1 MCAAQCHLTGA
12 VRVLAAGAKAHSFVA
27 GERLD
32 SHTAVFVKT
41 GGGGMRVTSHVE
53 DLAMSA
59 CKLASKDRLWCGSCH
74 DAHSVPKP
82 EQRAAWYRS
91 KCLNCHSP
99 SNCKADSDDCVAC
112 HMPRNPVVDA
122 EHVVY
127 TNHAIGKRGMP
138 PRADGSL
145 VAFGKSRAS
154 DRELGLAYAIVGQRE
169 NNDVYRARA
178 RTLLE
183 GVSDSEALMYLAELY
198 RDSDRAR
205 AIALYERAIEIDP
218 SQLTASVSLGAIRME
233 QGNYPEAIRLWNDAL
248 RKNPA
253 LLLVRRNLAA
263 ALLKVGDR
271 KQAEAVLR
279 KAADFNPMFG
289 SR

>member
-1 MCAAQCHLTGA
+1 
-12 VRVLAAGAKAHSFVA
+12 
-27 GERLD
+27 
-32 SHTAVFVKT
+32 
-41 GGGGMRVTSHVE
+41 
-53 DLAMSA
+53 MSA
-59 CKLASKDRLWCGSCH
+59 CKLSSKDRLWFGSCH

-145 VAFGKSRAS
+145 VAFGKSRPN

-169 NNDVYRARA
+169 NNDVYRAQA
-178 RTLLE
+178 RTLL
-183 GVSDSEALMYLAELY
+183 
-198 RDSDRAR
+198 
-205 AIALYERAIEIDP
+205 EIDP
-218 SQLTASVSLGAIRME
+218 SQLTASVSLGPIRME
-233 QGNYPEAIRLWNDAL
+233 KGNYPEAIRLWNDAL

-263 ALLKVGDR
+263 AC
-271 KQAEAVLR
+271 
-279 KAADFNPMFG
+279 
-289 SR
+289 